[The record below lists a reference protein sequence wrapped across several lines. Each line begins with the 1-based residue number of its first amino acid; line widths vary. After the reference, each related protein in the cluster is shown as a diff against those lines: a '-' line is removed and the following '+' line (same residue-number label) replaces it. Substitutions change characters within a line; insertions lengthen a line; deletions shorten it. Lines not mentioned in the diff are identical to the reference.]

1 MLPDQ
6 SPGRRPGSVLVACGH
21 QRMSEGLRDWLQASF
36 DGVFLVAD
44 RASLLAGARRLQPT
58 LMLVDLALAAGRL
71 EALLAELRSLAPHS
85 RALVLSD
92 HDDARADAAA
102 LAAGAA
108 DVVHKATLAAD
119 LGGAVERALANLP
132 GPPPGAR

>member
-1 MLPDQ
+1 
-6 SPGRRPGSVLVACGH
+6 
-21 QRMSEGLRDWLQASF
+21 
-36 DGVFLVAD
+36 
-44 RASLLAGARRLQPT
+44 
-58 LMLVDLALAAGRL
+58 MLVDLALAAGRL